1 MRTADTARVSPGDAP
16 FPPARIAAGPAYEVV
31 AELAAFTSGPARPSL
46 ESGKAWIREV
56 RRLAGPELLRRVE
69 GWSFGQYADLAT
81 VALDASAAE
90 DPARLVRAL
99 RREDPETLRRR
110 LIGADSGHIRAM
122 ASDGAFERAL
132 AGDAAARTELRSALR
147 LDTAERRAFDRVL
160 ATDPNA
166 LRDDIAGIV
175 DDWSN
180 RVSPAFAERARTLT
194 ERDVAN
200 RERLFR
206 DLSTQEALRIV
217 TSGVE
222 MDPRGWATEIVVIPT
237 VALRPF
243 IAHIENGT
251 RLVLLCSVGDE
262 AFDDDPAAPPR
273 RLVKA
278 AAALGD
284 PLRLRILRELRDG
297 EKSATTLGDQLG
309 MDRATIHHH
318 LGILRSAGLLTV
330 RAAGVQAWQYSI
342 RREGVA
348 GTSAALS
355 GYLGETGPDV
365 GG

>member
-99 RREDPETLRRR
+99 RSEDPETLRRR

-132 AGDAAARTELRSALR
+132 AGDSAARTELRSALR

-206 DLSTQEALRIV
+206 DLSTQEALRI
-217 TSGVE
+217 
-222 MDPRGWATEIVVIPT
+222 
-237 VALRPF
+237 
-243 IAHIENGT
+243 
-251 RLVLLCSVGDE
+251 
-262 AFDDDPAAPPR
+262 
-273 RLVKA
+273 
-278 AAALGD
+278 
-284 PLRLRILRELRDG
+284 
-297 EKSATTLGDQLG
+297 
-309 MDRATIHHH
+309 
-318 LGILRSAGLLTV
+318 
-330 RAAGVQAWQYSI
+330 
-342 RREGVA
+342 
-348 GTSAALS
+348 
-355 GYLGETGPDV
+355 
-365 GG
+365 